1 MKTLG
6 PNNPDLVQIASAAL
20 GYATNKLVGEDALAG
35 AALAQWG
42 TKWNLTLENPELMV
56 TMGFAYIVANSIL
69 HINGTV
75 LAVQDATGEWIKT
88 AEANAYIRMIEEI
101 RDCNGDV
108 IYDFPEDPQDFI
120 PEGLAKK
127 NIQILE
133 IPICILVIGF
143 QMQMGKLKENSYVV
157 GYKKN
162 ED

>member
-1 MKTLG
+1 MQKKNGQVSLFFG
-6 PNNPDLVQIASAAL
+6 
-20 GYATNKLVGEDALAG
+20 
-35 AALAQWG
+35 
-42 TKWNLTLENPELMV
+42 
-56 TMGFAYIVANSIL
+56 IV
-69 HINGTV
+69 V
-75 LAVQDATGEWIKT
+75 
-88 AEANAYIRMIEEI
+88 